1 MVRLSVMGEDGRVRD
16 NVRSRLNHGSVDH
29 FIRAI
34 RADFNQTGSL
44 DGVSL
49 RDSELVMTRETGEI
63 VTRQIGAQRCGRN
76 TNRGVLRESCTKRE
90 LARLGVG
97 VQLLLSS

>member
-1 MVRLSVMGEDGRVRD
+1 MGEDGRVHD
-16 NVRSRLNHGSVDH
+16 NVRSCLDHGSVDH

-49 RDSELVMTRETGEI
+49 RDLEFVMTRETGEI
-63 VTRQIGAQRCGRN
+63 VTRQIGAQRRILSDSLFN
-76 TNRGVLRESCTKRE
+76 E
-90 LARLGVG
+90 LDTHADPKK
-97 VQLLLSS
+97 